1 MGGTYSG
8 NWGGRHYDWVG
19 HWFWQLGFW
28 IYDSQF
34 RFMFL
39 LLSKIALQLFI
50 CRFVDVRF
58 QNFDLGFPTYVSS
71 DSVWTRPRSLD
82 CSELMISAINTCF
95 VFQLLVSVFV
105 SFLIFS
111 FDMLVV
117 AWFHFL
123 IFGITL
129 VFSRHCPKP
138 WSKVKTHRPKNE
150 KGCLKQGGFKATFLS
165 KKVALNKQALK
176 QPFSVLSHTKG

>member
-1 MGGTYSG
+1 ML
-8 NWGGRHYDWVG
+8 NFKIEKLKIKNDGRQ
-19 HWFWQLGFW
+19 QLTNGSKQSRRKHQKNNSRQAFSDFRVFRFLIPIPDCLIFDFSFIVFRFW

-39 LLSKIALQLFI
+39 LLSKIAFQLFI

-82 CSELMISAINTCF
+82 CSELMISAINTWF

-117 AWFHFL
+117 A
-123 IFGITL
+123 
-129 VFSRHCPKP
+129 
-138 WSKVKTHRPKNE
+138 
-150 KGCLKQGGFKATFLS
+150 
-165 KKVALNKQALK
+165 
-176 QPFSVLSHTKG
+176 